1 MDGYKKQ
8 RTERCF
14 ASIDIMAH
22 QLLRILIFASM
33 LCLLLSERNVFL
45 SGKHASTFLK
55 RMRRANSVFEEFKKG
70 NIERECYEEKCSKEE
85 AREAFEDQEKTMGT
99 SVSQTLAY
107 MVDLAKMASAP
118 IPARVS
124 LAIMAS
130 NANIVSSDA
139 RVSHPH
145 PPAMHKS
152 CQLDNGGCSHF
163 CKLVENIIECLCAEG
178 YTPGHDGV
186 SCVSTEDYPCGQK
199 KTTKARREARS
210 LEDRL
215 ANVAE
220 YEYIPESYF
229 YDDIHDSVNASIQSE
244 SQNKTQH
251 SKQAE
256 DDLDSD
262 RETRIVNG
270 TDCKLGECPW
280 QALLLNDNGDGF
292 CGGTILSQIYVLT
305 AAHCINQTTIKVLV
319 GEVNTAMRK
328 SGTLHSVDKVY
339 VHHKF
344 VPETYD
350 FDIALIKL
358 REPIQ
363 FTENV
368 IPACLPT
375 ADFANHVLM
384 KQNHAI
390 VSGFGRIVEGGRVS
404 PTLKVVKLPYVDR
417 LTCKLSSN
425 FPITENMFCAGYN
438 TVAQDACQGDSG
450 GPHVTEY
457 KGTYFVS
464 GIVSWGEGCA
474 KDGKYGVYTKVSK
487 FINWI
492 RKIMRQNRQHNNV
505 PKPTV

>member
-1 MDGYKKQ
+1 
-8 RTERCF
+8 
-14 ASIDIMAH
+14 MAH

-85 AREAFEDQEKTMGT
+85 AREAFEDQEKT
-99 SVSQTLAY
+99 
-107 MVDLAKMASAP
+107 DEFW
-118 IPARVS
+118 
-124 LAIMAS
+124 
-130 NANIVSSDA
+130 NIYYDGNQCEPNPCLYGGSCKDGIGSYTCTCQLGYHGEQCQY
-139 RVSHPH
+139 S
-145 PPAMHKS
+145 MHKS

-319 GEVNTAMRK
+319 DIQNSCEVHNGGCWHSCSPGEETAVCSCADGYTLGKDGTSCIATEEYSCGKSKRTKRK
-328 SGTLHSVDKVY
+328 REVTVVEYNADIDLDAEAQDHFQDSTTASPSDTTNNSTETIIDVRRCEFGECPWQASLLNKEGYMYKEVRLAPSLLVFRRQLTVYTDQHWEELLSGDPCKIY
-339 VHHKF
+339 VGK
-344 VPETYD
+344 
-350 FDIALIKL
+350 
-358 REPIQ
+358 
-363 FTENV
+363 
-368 IPACLPT
+368 
-375 ADFANHVLM
+375 
-384 KQNHAI
+384 
-390 VSGFGRIVEGGRVS
+390 S
-404 PTLKVVKLPYVDR
+404 
-417 LTCKLSSN
+417 LTCFFS
-425 FPITENMFCAGYN
+425 T
-438 TVAQDACQGDSG
+438 
-450 GPHVTEY
+450 
-457 KGTYFVS
+457 
-464 GIVSWGEGCA
+464 
-474 KDGKYGVYTKVSK
+474 
-487 FINWI
+487 
-492 RKIMRQNRQHNNV
+492 QNI
-505 PKPTV
+505 PSED

>member
-1 MDGYKKQ
+1 
-8 RTERCF
+8 
-14 ASIDIMAH
+14 MAH

-85 AREAFEDQEKTMGT
+85 AREAFEDQEKT
-99 SVSQTLAY
+99 
-107 MVDLAKMASAP
+107 DEFW
-118 IPARVS
+118 
-124 LAIMAS
+124 
-130 NANIVSSDA
+130 NIYYDGNQCEPNPCLYGGSCKDGIGSYTCTCQLGYHGEQCQY
-139 RVSHPH
+139 S
-145 PPAMHKS
+145 MHKS